1 MAGGLQKY
9 TVQEGQN
16 LGLGQAGSMFIVGGS
31 GDTAIKPPTGRVFVG
46 ITFLSNTTF
55 DSSNGMIA
63 EDSNQ
68 FINTE
73 VGAGA
78 DGSASGASGGL
89 DVQQTNASFPA
100 GVTIFGRWTELDPY
114 SGTLIAYIG

>member
-16 LGLGQAGSMFIVGGS
+16 LGLGQAGSVFCVGGT
-31 GDTAIKPPTGRVFVG
+31 GDNAITPPTGKVFVG
-46 ITFLSNTTF
+46 ITFLSTTTF
-55 DSSNGMIA
+55 DNTGGIVA
-63 EDSNQ
+63 EDADVWLG
-68 FINTE
+68 T
-73 VGAGA
+73 AGT
-78 DGSASGASGGL
+78 GSGTGGEQ
-89 DVQQTNASFPA
+89 VTRTNSTFPA